1 MLHPHVDF
9 APGSHSFVPYWRLV
23 KRHWLQNSF
32 LLSFSLVIQ
41 ESFERN
47 LKPHFLAVALGF
59 ITARRT
65 GWPGDGRARRAASPW
80 PRRSATL
87 ITCRNCLSRWFS
99 RVSAPSQRP
108 TAPGPSRTGRRL
120 TPRRRMSEDH
130 SSFFKPLYTETLLCC
145 WSEARTTVWTAPPFS
160 FFKGKW
166 SLALWK

>member
-9 APGSHSFVPYWRLV
+9 APGSHSFVPYSRLV
-23 KRHWLQNSF
+23 KRYWLQNSF

-99 RVSAPSQRP
+99 RVSAPSQWP
-108 TAPGPSRTGRRL
+108 TAPGPSRTCCESAGL
-120 TPRRRMSEDH
+120 MVEAVGFDVTQ
-130 SSFFKPLYTETLLCC
+130 TLVQ
-145 WSEARTTVWTAPPFS
+145 RFVDV
-160 FFKGKW
+160 GK
-166 SLALWK
+166 ALNLSKLQLLLL